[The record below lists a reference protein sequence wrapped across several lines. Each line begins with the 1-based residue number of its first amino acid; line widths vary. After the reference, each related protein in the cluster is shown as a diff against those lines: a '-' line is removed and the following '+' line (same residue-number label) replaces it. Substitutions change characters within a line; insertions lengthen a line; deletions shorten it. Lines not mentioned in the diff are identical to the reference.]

1 MTGTETETDQQPEEP
16 ALEFDEP
23 EEPELSWDNMKGE
36 LETNY
41 AEIKDNINKW
51 KAKAMDQYLLN
62 DDVYLYDFANR
73 ESKAGNGP
81 FQCRMFDGNPC
92 CIPNEIWTELDKN
105 KDPPRPPQVMA
116 VIKAWTDADGKNRK
130 KIPCRDSF
138 GLEHEYDG
146 VLEAQCWL
154 ENDEN
159 VECEGKINFSK
170 IRSHFLF
177 SEKFQ
182 DWCLYD
188 KNGAACCTK
197 KLDLFHEWLDAGFVD
212 QSPFVNYIEL
222 FDKHPHYWGFI
233 QKEKWTT
240 QVSTLYHVDGVDNEH
255 EELHDIK
262 TRWNFECP
270 THHPVPTVAIILGNS
285 RKYSRGLLRCL
296 FCIINDT
303 ARVIFSTIVRMF
315 HSGHGYT
322 ACNRDCSVFPCKNS
336 PASKRRGGCS

>member
-1 MTGTETETDQQPEEP
+1 MTETETETDQQPEEP

-197 KLDLFHEWLDAGFVD
+197 KLDLFNGWLDAGYLD
-212 QSPFVNYIEL
+212 ESPFVNFIEL
-222 FDKHPHYWGFI
+222 FDKVPRYWDLI
-233 QKEKWTT
+233 KTDQWTSKA
-240 QVSTLYHVDGVDNEH
+240 STIYHVDGVDKEH
-255 EELHDIK
+255 KFLDIK
-262 TRWNFECP
+262 TKWNFECP

-285 RKYSRGLLRCL
+285 RK
-296 FCIINDT
+296 
-303 ARVIFSTIVRMF
+303 
-315 HSGHGYT
+315 
-322 ACNRDCSVFPCKNS
+322 
-336 PASKRRGGCS
+336 